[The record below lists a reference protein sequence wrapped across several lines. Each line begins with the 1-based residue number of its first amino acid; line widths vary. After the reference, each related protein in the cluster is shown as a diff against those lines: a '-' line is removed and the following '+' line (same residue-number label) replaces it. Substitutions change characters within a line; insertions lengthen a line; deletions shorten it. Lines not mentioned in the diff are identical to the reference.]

1 MSSEVRDQLSFIA
14 ARCWEAAQ
22 SDHILHVTPEEFAL
36 LREWADRAD
45 EWDVILMEEYRK
57 TLPQYFSKWNARCPG
72 GVVGTYSGLNVV
84 VDEWQ

>member
-1 MSSEVRDQLSFIA
+1 MPPDVRDQLSLIA
-14 ARCWEAAQ
+14 ARCWEAAR
-22 SDHILHVTPEEFAL
+22 SDCVLHVTPSEFML

-57 TLPQYFSKWNARCPG
+57 VLPQYFSEWDAKCPG
-72 GVVGTYSGLNVV
+72 GVVGVYSGLNVV